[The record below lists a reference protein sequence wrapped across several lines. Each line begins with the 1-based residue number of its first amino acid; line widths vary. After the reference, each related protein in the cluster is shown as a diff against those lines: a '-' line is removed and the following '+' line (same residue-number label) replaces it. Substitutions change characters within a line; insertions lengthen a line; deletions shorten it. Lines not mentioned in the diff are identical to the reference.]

1 MAALSEADLIK
12 ILGENARAQIEAA
25 SESKNEDPAAV
36 RKRALLSI
44 EGQEFTAAALII
56 MGIVL
61 FISAYYTQTGMA
73 FTIQCAAA
81 SAALIGGLG
90 WYLYLGKRKRAL

>member
-44 EGQEFTAAALII
+44 LLSLEATAQGRAA
-56 MGIVL
+56 
-61 FISAYYTQTGMA
+61 
-73 FTIQCAAA
+73 
-81 SAALIGGLG
+81 
-90 WYLYLGKRKRAL
+90 